1 MVLEQ
6 ETLYDK
12 AMKLYACKLT
22 EGHVR
27 IPSLE
32 SNMQTADGSSPLKKG
47 WALKTIKKRARFSD
61 KQRQYLTEQFQK
73 GEESGRKCD
82 PQEVSKSMGLE
93 RDQGGVR
100 IFHPDEV
107 LTAQQI
113 TSFFGR
119 LAAKKQ
125 LLETTPTESD
135 NDGNDSAAEVEAHH
149 STLCTN
155 CLLYTSPSP
164 RDA

>member
-1 MVLEQ
+1 MGL
-6 ETLYDK
+6 
-12 AMKLYACKLT
+12 
-22 EGHVR
+22 EGHQKEGVVFG
-27 IPSLE
+27 
-32 SNMQTADGSSPLKKG
+32 QA
-47 WALKTIKKRARFSD
+47 KTI
-61 KQRQYLTEQFQK
+61 LTEQFQN
-73 GEESGRKCD
+73 GEESRRKCD

-93 RDQGGVR
+93 RDQGGAR

-135 NDGNDSAAEVEAHH
+135 NDGNDSAAEAEAYP
-149 STLCTN
+149 LCAQKVSLFSIRLCHPLSMYVSLFEGTN
-155 CLLYTSPSP
+155 
-164 RDA
+164 

>member
-1 MVLEQ
+1 MGLEDHQ
-6 ETLYDK
+6 K
-12 AMKLYACKLT
+12 
-22 EGHVR
+22 EGVVFG
-27 IPSLE
+27 
-32 SNMQTADGSSPLKKG
+32 QA
-47 WALKTIKKRARFSD
+47 KTI
-61 KQRQYLTEQFQK
+61 LTEQFQN
-73 GEESGRKCD
+73 GEESRRKCD

-93 RDQGGVR
+93 RDQGGAR

-135 NDGNDSAAEVEAHH
+135 NDGNDSSAAEAEAYH
-149 STLCTN
+149 STLCTYVRKR
-155 CLLYTSPSP
+155 CLSSASGCVI
-164 RDA
+164 RFQCM